1 MSVRLH
7 ERIAFDSP
15 SPQSDGQGGMISGW
29 TEEFEAD
36 AGFTW
41 LRGGETVM
49 AARLAGRQ
57 PLVMR
62 VRKSSNTDQVTT
74 GWRIRNTRNGAFDSS
89 GSWTGPVYNIRSIVP
104 TDDRRWYDITAESGV
119 AV

>member
-1 MSVRLH
+1 MSASLQHRV
-7 ERIAFDSP
+7 AFDSP
-15 SPQSDGQGGMISGW
+15 APQSDGQGGQISGW
-29 TEEFEAD
+29 TEEFTID

-57 PLVMR
+57 PVVMR
-62 VRKSSNTDQVTT
+62 VRKSTDTDQVTPA
-74 GWRIRNTRNGAFDSS
+74 WRIRDALSGA
-89 GSWTGPVYNIRSIVP
+89 VYNVRSIVP